1 MYSVEIDK
9 TKRFLVISATGHVT
23 KEEVKAAAEDVR
35 ELVRDAEPGL
45 HALTDLR
52 WLTTMD
58 PEAATYVA
66 NIMEILQEKQVASVT
81 RIVPDSHKDIGFNI
95 LSHFHYKP
103 SVQIYTVETLAEA
116 IRIIAEVSGDGGRSD
131 GVVE

>member
-1 MYSVEIDK
+1 MYSVEIDE
-9 TKRFLVISATGHVT
+9 TKRFLVISATGHVP
-23 KEEVKAAAEDVR
+23 KEEVKAAAEKVR
-35 ELVRDAEPGL
+35 QLVRDAEPGL

-52 WLTTMD
+52 WLTSMD
-58 PEAATYVA
+58 PGAAIYVA

-116 IRIIAEVSGDGGRSD
+116 LRNIAELNAETDGR
-131 GVVE
+131 VME